1 MHSLSTGFA
10 LGFPPGVEM
19 WIVISSVLIALTFAA
34 SLVATFL
41 AVRSAARVW
50 ELQQALQSF
59 KPLAAQSLETRLNE
73 LEQTLSLVANR
84 VKMTKVRN
92 AVTHTDRDKD
102 GEPDAK
108 SDPERWR
115 AWKNAQ
121 LRAGQF
127 NQ

>member
-1 MHSLSTGFA
+1 
-10 LGFPPGVEM
+10 M
-19 WIVISSVLIALTFAA
+19 WTVISSVLIVLSFTG
-34 SLVATFL
+34 SLVAIYL
-41 AVRSAARVW
+41 AARSAARVW
-50 ELQQALQSF
+50 ELQQTLQSF
-59 KPLAAQSLETRLNE
+59 KPLAAQSLETRLSE

-92 AVTHTDRDKD
+92 AVTHTERDNG

-115 AWKNAQ
+115 AWKNGQ

>member
-1 MHSLSTGFA
+1 
-10 LGFPPGVEM
+10 M
-19 WIVISSVLIALTFAA
+19 WTVISSVLIASSFIG
-34 SLVATFL
+34 SLVAMFS
-41 AVRSAARVW
+41 AAQSAARVW
-50 ELQQALQSF
+50 ELQRALQDF
-59 KPLAAQSLETRLNE
+59 KPLSAQSLETRLSE

-92 AVTHTDRDKD
+92 AVTHTERDNG

-115 AWKNAQ
+115 SWKNAQ